1 LRCNE
6 LANLQLSHPDFEAK
20 ILRVIQGKGRK
31 DRELPIVPRLERV
44 LRPYVEETRSQLV
57 GQLAGFIQAPEPG
70 ERKHWHVI
78 QWVDERHR
86 KTRAHSREEAE
97 QIQRAQT
104 APRAESPYVFVN
116 AHKGYRPKLHAQPLG
131 GRGIYH
137 LVQRVVGP
145 IVGQHVHP
153 HMLRHSFAT
162 RLRTNGGDLQIIQE
176 ALGHASIA
184 TTTMYAHMA
193 TPKRLAELT
202 KFLE

>member
-1 LRCNE
+1 
-6 LANLQLSHPDFEAK
+6 
-20 ILRVIQGKGRK
+20 VIQGKGRK

-44 LRPYVEETRSQLV
+44 LRPYVEETRPQLV
-57 GQLAGFIQAPEPG
+57 GRPAGFIQVPERG
-70 ERKHWHVI
+70 RRAHWHVI
-78 QWVDERHR
+78 QWINGRPR
-86 KTRAHSREEAE
+86 KTRAHSRAEAE
-97 QIQRAQT
+97 QIQRAQS
-104 APRAESPYVFVN
+104 PPPVESPYVFVN
-116 AHKGYRPKLHAQPLG
+116 AGRGYRGARLAQPIG

-137 LVQRVVGP
+137 LIHRVVGP

-162 RLRTNGGDLQIIQE
+162 RLRTNGADLQMIQE
-176 ALGHASIA
+176 ALGHTSIQ